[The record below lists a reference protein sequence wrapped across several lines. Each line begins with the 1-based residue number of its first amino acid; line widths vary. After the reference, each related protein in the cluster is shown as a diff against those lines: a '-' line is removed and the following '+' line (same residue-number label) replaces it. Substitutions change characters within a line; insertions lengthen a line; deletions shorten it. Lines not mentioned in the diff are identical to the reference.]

1 MFAEIHLQ
9 QREPKFADINKP
21 IERTEQSS
29 IYWNSFQ
36 TNGRLFKK

>member
-21 IERTEQSS
+21 TSIERTGKSS
-29 IYWNSFQ
+29 TY
-36 TNGRLFKK
+36 